1 MTNIQKF
8 GKSAAIMTILSGAII
23 GGIATVSADEA
34 GGSLNSHSAI
44 KFIPNNDSTGPVDP
58 IDPTEP
64 TEPTDP
70 ELPIEPGTPG
80 PLSIDFASNF
90 NFGIQKITSTD
101 EDYYAYSQEVK
112 DANGDSS
119 YRPHYVQVTD
129 NRGDAAGWV
138 LTVKQDGEFTATD
151 AEAKNKTLAG
161 TTISLTGAEAISAAT
176 GTNAAT
182 VTDLALAPN
191 EEQVAMTAAENA
203 GEGTWLARY
212 GNADSLQ
219 DDDKSLVE
227 EKDEDGNLTGEII
240 EGTKNKNNQVKLT
253 VPGKVAKSA
262 TQYKTDLVWTLS
274 EVPGE

>member
-8 GKSAAIMTILSGAII
+8 GKSVAIMTILSSAII
-23 GGIATVSADEA
+23 GGVATVSADEA
-34 GGSLNSHSAI
+34 VGSLNSHSAI
-44 KFIPNNDSTGPVDP
+44 KFIPNTDPTGPVDP
-58 IDPTEP
+58 TDPTEP
-64 TEPTDP
+64 VDPTDP
-70 ELPIEPGTPG
+70 VLPIEPGTPG

-101 EDYYAYSQEVK
+101 EDYFAYSQGVN
-112 DANGDSS
+112 DAAGEASF
-119 YRPHYVQVTD
+119 RPHYVQVTD

-151 AEAKNKTLAG
+151 ADAKNKSLAG

-176 GTNAAT
+176 GTNKAT
-182 VTDLALAPN
+182 VNDLALAPN

-212 GNADSLQ
+212 GSEDSLFN
-219 DDDKSLVE
+219 DDKSLE
-227 EKDEDGNLTGEII
+227 EKDGEFV
-240 EGTKNKNNQVKLT
+240 ETSMNKNNQVKLT

-274 EVPGE
+274 EVPGGEESGE